1 MPWLNIGLGQQIVAV
16 LTVLATVLFALRKL
30 TMAARIGRVSMT
42 NEIEALSRLNASMR
56 EELRKENEALRS
68 RVKSLEEHVGNLAA
82 EVEKLQDLKVLLEK
96 ERDDLKAEI
105 RMLKRALTAEQFADV
120 GSTGA
125 PGAKGDKGEKGE
137 KGDR

>member
-16 LTVLATVLFALRKL
+16 LTVLATVLLALRKL

-42 NEIEALSRLNASMR
+42 NEIETLSKLNASMR
-56 EELRKENEALRS
+56 EELRKENEALRG
-68 RVKSLEEHVGNLAA
+68 RVKLLEDHVSVLSA
-82 EVEKLQDLKVLLEK
+82 EVDKLQDLKALLEK

-105 RMLKRALTAEQFADV
+105 RMLKRALTAEQYADV

-125 PGAKGDKGEKGE
+125 VGAKGDKGD
-137 KGDR
+137 KGDRGDR